1 MTTEPKNDTGDAP
14 PPRPMLPRREQLVLI
29 TGLSGSGKSVA
40 LNALEDAGYYCVDN
54 LPEKLLPELVAFLTQ
69 AGYSRIAL
77 SMDARSG
84 AALNTLPQHL
94 ATLRAAGMDVKVL
107 FLDAKNDT
115 LIQRF
120 SETRRRHPL
129 GDGQHTL
136 LEAIVRERQA
146 LEEIA
151 SLSHHI
157 DTSELGPHVLRNWV
171 REFVEV
177 PAAGLT
183 LLFQSFAYKHGIPL
197 DTDMVFDVRC
207 LPNPH
212 YDPKLRPYTGRDAP
226 IIEFCRAE
234 ASVQKMLEDIRRFV
248 ADWLPSFDR
257 NSRSYLTV
265 AIGCTGGRHRSVY
278 LSETLAEHFHTRHNR
293 VLVRHRELQ
302 T

>member
-1 MTTEPKNDTGDAP
+1 M
-14 PPRPMLPRREQLVLI
+14 QLVLI

-54 LPEKLLPELVAFLTQ
+54 LPEKLLPDLVAFLTQ
-69 AGYSRIAL
+69 AGYSRVAL
-77 SMDARSG
+77 SMDIRSG
-84 AALNTLPQHL
+84 AALDALPRHL
-94 ATLRAAGMDVKVL
+94 SALRGAGNDVKVL

-129 GDGQHTL
+129 ANAERTL
-136 LEAIVRERQA
+136 PEAIVHERRA
-146 LEEIA
+146 LEEVA
-151 SLSHHI
+151 GLSHHV
-157 DTSELGPHVLRNWV
+157 DTSELSPNVLRSWV

-183 LLFQSFAYKHGIPL
+183 LLFQSFAFKHGIPL

-212 YDPKLRPYTGRDAP
+212 YDPKLRPFTGRDEP
-226 IIEFCRAE
+226 IIEFCRAQ

-248 ADWLPSFDR
+248 EDWLPSFDR
-257 NSRSYLTV
+257 DSRSYLSV

-278 LSETLAEHFHTRHNR
+278 LSETLAAYFRTRHTR
-293 VLVRHRELQ
+293 VLVRHRELKI
-302 T
+302 

>member
-1 MTTEPKNDTGDAP
+1 M
-14 PPRPMLPRREQLVLI
+14 QLVLI

-54 LPEKLLPELVAFLTQ
+54 LPVKLLPELVAFLDQ
-69 AGYSRIAL
+69 AGYSRVAL
-77 SMDARSG
+77 SMDVRSG
-84 AALNTLPQHL
+84 EDLGALPQHL
-94 ATLRAAGMDVKVL
+94 AQLRGAGADVKIL
-107 FLDAKNDT
+107 FLEAKNDT

-129 GDGQHTL
+129 GDGKLTL
-136 LEAIVRERQA
+136 PEAIAREREA
-146 LEEIA
+146 LEDIA
-151 SLSHHI
+151 GLSHHI
-157 DTSELGPHVLRNWV
+157 DTSELSPHVLRSWV

-212 YDPKLRPYTGRDAP
+212 YDPKLRPFTGRDAP
-226 IIEFCRAE
+226 VIEFCRADP
-234 ASVQKMLEDIRRFV
+234 AVQKMLEDIRRFV
-248 ADWLPSFDR
+248 GDWLPCFDR
-257 NSRSYLTV
+257 DSRSYLTV

-278 LSETLAEHFHTRHNR
+278 LSEALAEHFRGRHSR

-302 T
+302 I